1 MNHFTSDSSTITKK
15 KATRSKYN
23 KLTKEQKLE
32 IIKEW
37 DRSRLSGASIT
48 NKFSTLWGIKLSAR
62 GIADIITYWKENG
75 KVRGYSQDEP
85 VHVNVSNEIIHLC
98 HFCQYNSYQL
108 EKQHFKSLIQCL
120 IYINF

>member
-37 DRSRLSGASIT
+37 DRSRLSGAAIT
-48 NKFSTLWGIKLSAR
+48 NKFSSLWGIKLRAR
-62 GIADIITYWKENG
+62 GIADIITYRKENG
-75 KVRGYSQDEP
+75 KVRG
-85 VHVNVSNEIIHLC
+85 
-98 HFCQYNSYQL
+98 
-108 EKQHFKSLIQCL
+108 
-120 IYINF
+120 

>member
-15 KATRSKYN
+15 KAARSKYN

-37 DRSRLSGASIT
+37 DRSRLSGAAIT
-48 NKFSTLWGIKLSAR
+48 NKFSSLWGIKLSAR

-75 KVRGYSQDEP
+75 KVRGYSQDDP
-85 VHVNVSNEIIHLC
+85 VHVNAYNEIIHLC

-108 EKQHFKSLIQCL
+108 EKQQFKSFIQCL
-120 IYINF
+120 IYMNF